1 MKTWLRCLSLALL
14 LGLAACAEEPSG
26 AWYGYVEGEF
36 VYVAP
41 QASGILETLRVDTG
55 QQVQAG
61 QELFVLDAERERA
74 AMREAGQALAAAKS
88 RLADL
93 AKGQR
98 PTELA
103 SIRARLDEARAAAGL
118 SRAEMARR
126 EALFG
131 QGAVAR
137 EELDQARAQAEADA
151 ARVSDLSA
159 QLSTARLGGRADAL
173 RAAAAEVEARRA
185 GLDQARWSLDQKR
198 RIAPAAGLV
207 FDVYRR
213 PGEVVPAAGPVLA
226 LLPPERVKVRFFAP
240 EPALATLAVGAP
252 VQVSGD
258 GLPAFIARVS
268 YVSPQAEYAPPVIYS
283 AQNRAKLVWLVEAR
297 ADPGTSAGLHP
308 GQPVEVRP
316 GAGGPAR

>member
-1 MKTWLRCLSLALL
+1 MKTWLRCLGLALL

-26 AWYGYVEGEF
+26 AWWGYVEGEF
-36 VYVAP
+36 VYVSP
-41 QASGILETLRVDTG
+41 QVAGILEILRVDTG
-55 QQVQAG
+55 GQAQAG
-61 QELFVLDAERERA
+61 QELFVLEAERERA
-74 AMREAGQALAAAKS
+74 AMREAGQALAAAES

-103 SIRARLDEARAAAGL
+103 SIRARLAEVRAAAGL
-118 SRAEMARR
+118 SRAELARR
-126 EALFG
+126 EELF
-131 QGAVAR
+131 AR
-137 EELDQARAQAEADA
+137 GVLAQEELDQARTQAEADA
-151 ARVSDLSA
+151 ARERDLSA

-173 RAAAAEVEARRA
+173 RAAGAEVEARRA

-198 RIAPAAGLV
+198 RTAPAAGLV

-213 PGEVVPAAGPVLA
+213 PGETVPAGGPVLA

-240 EPALATLAVGAP
+240 EPALAGLAVGSP

-268 YVSPQAEYAPPVIYS
+268 YVSPSAEYAPPVIYS

-297 ADPGTSAGLHP
+297 TDPETAARLHP

-316 GAGGPAR
+316 GGGGKVR